1 MINKKFAFLDIED
14 ILHITKWE
22 DTAKRC
28 VKKIRDKDGNVL
40 KIWPIVE
47 TDFPA
52 KDGYPINEDGNNYT
66 IYSETEERHGYD
78 IPAELVELYKK
89 VK

>member
-1 MINKKFAFLDIED
+1 MKKLAYIDSAD
-14 ILHITKWE
+14 ILHISK
-22 DTAKRC
+22 DRATAERC
-28 VKKIRDKDGNVL
+28 VKKIRDEND
-40 KIWPIVE
+40 KIIKMWPIVE

-66 IYSETEERHGYD
+66 IYSETEERHSYE
-78 IPAELVELYKK
+78 IPDKLVELYKK

>member
-1 MINKKFAFLDIED
+1 MKRLAYLDSGD
-14 ILHITKWE
+14 ILHITRFY
-22 DTAKRC
+22 DTAQRC
-28 VKKIRDKDGNVL
+28 VKKLRDENDKVI

-52 KDGYPINEDGNNYT
+52 KDGYPINEEGNNYT
-66 IYSETEERHGYD
+66 IYSETEERHGYA